1 MIEVFGSDLES
12 LYLKMSIVVVN
23 WLEMILRAGDDPD
36 AVAN

>member
-1 MIEVFGSDLES
+1 
-12 LYLKMSIVVVN
+12 MSIVVVN

>member
-23 WLEMILRAGDDPD
+23 WLEIILRTGDDPD
-36 AVAN
+36 AVAK